1 MKKFTLAI
9 GQIRP
14 KLGDLKCNME
24 RHIEVA
30 KQAKDG
36 GAHLILFPELSL
48 TGYSVRDL
56 NAEVALSMT
65 DKFFDKLKL
74 SSKEISIVAGAV
86 IKDENGGIRNSLL
99 YFEDGIVKHVH
110 YKVYLPTYGIFE
122 EQRYFL
128 PGREVKAFDTKFG
141 KLGLLI
147 CEDLWHVS
155 LPYLLA
161 IQGAKLVL
169 ASAASPTRLS
179 GDGGVHGGYAANS
192 EQHKTFAR
200 LLSIYVAFANRV
212 GFEDGVNFWGG
223 SEIIS
228 PHGEI
233 VSSPQKES
241 RLGEGIKLFDEGVF
255 YSEIDLEEVDRARL
269 FARHFLDEN
278 PELVVAHLKELGF

>member
-1 MKKFTLAI
+1 MEKFTLAI
-9 GQIRP
+9 GQIKP
-14 KLGDLKCNME
+14 KLGDLEYNME
-24 RHIEVA
+24 HHVEIA
-30 KQAKDG
+30 NQARG
-36 GAHLILFPELSL
+36 HGAHIILFPELSL

-56 NAEVALSMT
+56 NAEVARGIDDS
-65 DKFFDKLKL
+65 FFDELKSL
-74 SSKEISIVAGAV
+74 SKEISLTAGAV
-86 IKDENGGIRNSLL
+86 IRDERGGIRNSLL
-99 YFEDGIVKHVH
+99 YFEDGTIKHVH

-147 CEDLWHVS
+147 CEDLWHIS

-161 IQGAKLVL
+161 VQGAKLIL

-179 GDGGVHGGYAANS
+179 GEEESHGGYAANT

-200 LLSIYVAFANRV
+200 LLSIYLAFANRV

-223 SEIIS
+223 SEVIS

-233 VSSPQKES
+233 VSSLQTGS
-241 RLGEGIKLFDEGVF
+241 HSSDRIKIFDEGIF

-278 PELVVAHLKELGF
+278 PELLAAHLRELGF

>member
-1 MKKFTLAI
+1 LEKFNLAI
-9 GQIRP
+9 GQIKP
-14 KLGDLKCNME
+14 KLGDLKSNLE
-24 RHIEVA
+24 RHIEIA
-30 KQAKDG
+30 NQAKNG

-56 NAEVALSMT
+56 NAEIALELG
-65 DKFFDKLKL
+65 DKFFDPLKL
-74 SSKEISIVAGAV
+74 LSKEISIALGAI
-86 IKDENGGIRNSLL
+86 IKDENGGIRNSLI
-99 YFEDGIVKHVH
+99 YFEDGTVKHVH

-128 PGREVKAFDTKFG
+128 PGKEVSAFETKFG

-155 LPYLLA
+155 LPYILA
-161 IQGAKLVL
+161 VQGAKFIL

-179 GDGGVHGGYAANS
+179 GGAEEHSGYLANS
-192 EQHKTFAR
+192 EQHKSFAR
-200 LLSIYVAFANRV
+200 LLSIHLAFANRV

-223 SEIIS
+223 SEVVS

-233 VSSPQKES
+233 VS
-241 RLGEGIKLFDEGVF
+241 RAKLFDEDVI
-255 YSEIDLEEVDRARL
+255 YSEIDLAEVERARL

-278 PELVVAHLKELGF
+278 PELLAAHLKELGY